1 LRKKIIGVRGNMMDT
16 PSKTTVKAIAVSR
29 TESATI
35 LRAVSSLI
43 LLGGLELL
51 LISLRGLG
59 GY

>member
-1 LRKKIIGVRGNMMDT
+1 MET
-16 PSKTTVKAIAVSR
+16 PSKPTVKA
-29 TESATI
+29 
-35 LRAVSSLI
+35 RAVSPTKKSVMMNAVSLLI